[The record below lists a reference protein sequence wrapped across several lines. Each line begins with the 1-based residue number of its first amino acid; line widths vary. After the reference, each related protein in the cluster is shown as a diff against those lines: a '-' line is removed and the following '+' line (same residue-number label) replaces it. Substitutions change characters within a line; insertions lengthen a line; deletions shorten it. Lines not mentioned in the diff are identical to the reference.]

1 MVRTLNVDLRTLR
14 VERQVLNSDNQIATE
29 LEVNVVS
36 DIDANIIKLVESKI
50 GPLGIEFILKY
61 VPDLSSKKVVLLDTT
76 TRFNIEKQRKDSYE
90 AIVNVAL
97 CNGIDRINKFF
108 LVANH
113 KLGDE
118 NLYVGR
124 AETITE
130 RKRRAYKK
138 WFRPLS
144 DMYYFADFVFHRVFP
159 KIKGFQFFYFFVTKG
174 RRRVLSRA
182 ELLGRLSS
190 CGFEIVEE
198 VEIENKLYFA
208 VRKVKKAEKVINPSY
223 GPLFGMRRI
232 GKGGKEITVYKL
244 RTMHPYSEFLQEYIY
259 KRNDLQEGGK
269 FADDFRISTLGK
281 IFRKFWIDELPMIYN
296 LFNGDMKLIGVRP
309 LSRHYLGLYSEDLK
323 ELRKQVKPGL
333 IPPFYADLPKTL
345 KDIQESERKYL
356 NAYKESPI
364 ITDLRYFQ
372 KAMVNI
378 LIKRARS
385 K

>member
-1 MVRTLNVDLRTLR
+1 VDTF
-14 VERQVLNSDNQIATE
+14 EEHITAATE
-29 LEVNVVS
+29 KVTEV
-36 DIDANIIKLVESKI
+36 DIDANIRKLVEGRV

-61 VPDLSSKKVVLLDTT
+61 IPDLASKKVVLLDTSS
-76 TRFNIEKQRKDSYE
+76 RFNILKQRKSQYD
-90 AIVNVAL
+90 AVLNVAM
-97 CNGIDRINKFF
+97 CNEIDRINKFF
-108 LVANH
+108 LAANV
-113 KLGDE
+113 KLNEGGIF
-118 NLYVGR
+118 LSR

-138 WFRPLS
+138 GIRPLS
-144 DMYYFADFVFHRVFP
+144 DVYYFLDFLFHRVTP
-159 KIKGFQFFYFFVTKG
+159 KIKALQYLYFFVTKG

-182 ELLGRLSS
+182 ELLGRLCS

-208 VRKVKKAEKVINPSY
+208 VKKVKEAEKVVNPSY
-223 GPLFGMRRI
+223 GPLFGMNRI

-269 FADDFRISTLGK
+269 FADDFRISTLGT

-309 LSRHYLGLYSEDLK
+309 LSKHYLSLYAEDLK
-323 ELRKQVKPGL
+323 EMRKEVKPGL
-333 IPPFYADLPKTL
+333 LPPFYADLPKTL
-345 KDIQESERKYL
+345 EDIQESERRYL
-356 NAYKESPI
+356 KAYKASPI
-364 ITDLRYFQ
+364 STDLRYFA

-378 LIKRARS
+378 VIKRARS